1 MNSFPTTETN
11 LTLRLERSKGEK
23 TSEDCSGGRAVR
35 EREREREGEGG
46 REGRMRERRKSD
58 LNRIRASSHFVS
70 SLSPE
75 HSKTTVPS
83 SLSAGNLVPE
93 ELDLVAYFG

>member
-1 MNSFPTTETN
+1 
-11 LTLRLERSKGEK
+11 
-23 TSEDCSGGRAVR
+23 
-35 EREREREGEGG
+35 
-46 REGRMRERRKSD
+46 MRERRKSD